1 MPPATATP
9 PATVQARF
17 DRAGLDTLV
26 AEQASA
32 GWVSDRR
39 REAFAAL
46 ETLSLPDRKSEHWM
60 RTDLRLFK
68 PAAWG
73 LAVKPA
79 TGAVPEGLLAAA
91 IAARGS
97 AVECFPDEGRAGS
110 AAGGLAAATIA
121 PRGSATRQGRELFA
135 AHAESA
141 PGIAGRF
148 AALDGH
154 IVQDELSPAL
164 AAQGVRF
171 GSAEAVLADLEA
183 ELRPHWFSVIDTR
196 SDWFAAL
203 HAAFHRASVVLYVP
217 AGVKVAEPLH
227 VMSAI
232 SAGGVDTSH
241 VLVVL
246 GDGAEATLLTETAG
260 GGAAGSAGGFHC
272 GGTEIVVGRR
282 AFLRMVN
289 LQNWNLG
296 VWHFARQKAV
306 VHAGGR
312 LQWTLG
318 ALGSRLSQVAQDVAL
333 VGREAEAQVNGVMFT
348 EGRQHLVYNTLQHH
362 AAPAC
367 KSDLL
372 YKGALQDRS
381 RLVWRG
387 MIKVDKAAQKTD
399 GYQRN
404 DNLMLSNESR
414 ADSIPGLEIE
424 ADDVRCTHGAT
435 SGRVDAEQVFYA
447 QARGLTADEAAR
459 LVVTGFF
466 QQVFDRITI
475 PEVREA
481 LARAVCSRIRRLS

>member
-1 MPPATATP
+1 MTTATA
-9 PATVQARF
+9 PAPGLTF
-17 DRAGLDTLV
+17 DRTGFDALLAAHPAPD
-26 AEQASA
+26 
-32 GWVSDRR
+32 WVTGRR
-39 REAFAAL
+39 RAAL
-46 ETLSLPDRKSEHWM
+46 EALAALGLPDRRSENWM
-60 RTDLRLFK
+60 RTDLRMFK
-68 PAAWG
+68 PQAWALRAA
-73 LAVKPA
+73 PA
-79 TGAVPEGLLAAA
+79 AAAAMPEGLLAAA
-91 IAARGS
+91 IAAG
-97 AVECFPDEGRAGS
+97 ET
-110 AAGGLAAATIA
+110 AADFSFDDAPRPAAAT
-121 PRGSATRQGRELFA
+121 PL
-135 AHAESA
+135 
-141 PGIAGRF
+141 AGRF
-148 AALDGH
+148 ASLDGH
-154 IVQDELSPAL
+154 VLRDEVAPAL
-164 AAQGVRF
+164 AARGVVF
-171 GSAEAVLADLEA
+171 GAADRVLADHAAALA
-183 ELRPHWFSVIDTR
+183 PHWFSVIDAQ

-203 HAAFHRASVVLYVP
+203 HAAFHRASAVLYVP
-217 AGVKVAEPLH
+217 AGVRVTEPLH
-227 VMSAI
+227 VLSAI

-260 GGAAGSAGGFHC
+260 GGPAGSAGGFHC
-272 GGTEIVVGRR
+272 GGTEIVVGRG

-289 LQNWNLG
+289 LQNWNTG

-306 VHAGGR
+306 VHENGR

-318 ALGSRLSQVAQDVAL
+318 ALGSRVSQVAQDVAL
-333 VGREAEAQVNGVMFT
+333 AGRGADAQVNGVMFT

-362 AAPAC
+362 EAPGC

-404 DNLMLSNESR
+404 DNLMLSTEAR

-459 LVVTGFF
+459 LVVAGFF

-475 PEVREA
+475 PPVREA
-481 LARAVCSRIRRLS
+481 LARAVTSRIRRIA

>member
-1 MPPATATP
+1 MMPTATATSP
-9 PATVQARF
+9 SPVQGRF
-17 DRAGLDTLV
+17 DRAGLDALLAESGIPGWA
-26 AEQASA
+26 AEQ
-32 GWVSDRR
+32 RQR
-39 REAFAAL
+39 AFGL
-46 ETLSLPDRKSEHWM
+46 VESLGLPNRKSEHWM

-73 LAVKPA
+73 LAGRP
-79 TGAVPEGLLAAA
+79 GDGPVPEGLLAEAIGSGEAA
-91 IAARGS
+91 A
-97 AVECFPDEGRAGS
+97 ECFPEEACRPA
-110 AAGGLAAATIA
+110 AAGRL
-121 PRGSATRQGRELFA
+121 
-135 AHAESA
+135 
-141 PGIAGRF
+141 AGRF
-148 AALDGH
+148 ASLDGH
-154 IVQDELSPAL
+154 VVRSELEPTL

-171 GSAEAVLADLEA
+171 GAAESVLAELASELE
-183 ELRPHWFSVIDTR
+183 PHWFQVID
-196 SDWFAAL
+196 SGCDWFAAV
-203 HAAFHRASVVLYVP
+203 HAAFHRASAVLYVP
-217 AGVKVAEPLH
+217 PRVKVAEPLH
-227 VMSAI
+227 VMAAI

-246 GDGAEATLLTETAG
+246 GEGAEATLLTETAG
-260 GGAAGSAGGFHC
+260 GGPAGSAGGFHC
-272 GGTEIVVGRR
+272 GGTEIVVGRG

-289 LQNWNLG
+289 LQNWNTG
-296 VWHFARQKAV
+296 VWHVARQKAV
-306 VHAGGR
+306 VQAGGR

-333 VGREAEAQVNGVMFT
+333 AGREAEAQVNGVMFT

-362 AAPAC
+362 EAPSC

-459 LVVTGFF
+459 LVVAGFF

-475 PEVREA
+475 PAVREA
-481 LARAVCSRIRRLS
+481 LARAVCSRIRRIT

>member
-1 MPPATATP
+1 MTTAVAPPPAATP
-9 PATVQARF
+9 FTRDLLDLMIRGSASPAW
-17 DRAGLDTLV
+17 
-26 AEQASA
+26 AS
-32 GWVSDRR
+32 DLR
-39 REAFAAL
+39 REAVARLAAL
-46 ETLSLPDRKSEHWM
+46 GLPNRRDENWM

-68 PAAWG
+68 PGGWSFRPAPAADAA
-73 LAVKPA
+73 LPV
-79 TGAVPEGLLAAA
+79 GLLTAGSTALAEDFDGIPTEAAA
-91 IAARGS
+91 PAA
-97 AVECFPDEGRAGS
+97 
-110 AAGGLAAATIA
+110 L
-121 PRGSATRQGRELFA
+121 
-135 AHAESA
+135 
-141 PGIAGRF
+141 AGRF

-154 IVQDELSPAL
+154 VVVDEIAPEL
-164 AAQGVRF
+164 AAQGVVF
-171 GSAEAVLADLEA
+171 GSAERLLAERPDA
-183 ELRPHWFSVIDTR
+183 FRPHWFSVID
-196 SDWFAAL
+196 SGCDWFAAL
-203 HAAFHRASVVLYVP
+203 HAAFHRASAVLYVP
-217 AGVKVAEPLH
+217 PRVRVTTPFH
-227 VMSAI
+227 VLSAL
-232 SAGGVDTSH
+232 SDGGLDTGH

-246 GDGAEATLLTETAG
+246 GEGAEATVLTETAG
-260 GGAAGSAGGFHC
+260 GGASGNGGLHC
-272 GGTEIVVGRR
+272 GGTEIVVGQS

-289 LQNWNLG
+289 LQNWNTG

-333 VGREAEAQVNGVMFT
+333 VGRNADAQVNGVMFT
-348 EGRQHLVYNTLQHH
+348 EGRQQLVYNTLQHH
-362 AAPAC
+362 EAPAC

-404 DNLMLSNESR
+404 DNLMLSKESR

-435 SGRVDAEQVFYA
+435 SGRVDTDQIFYA

-459 LVVTGFF
+459 LVVAGFF

-475 PEVREA
+475 APVREA
-481 LARAVCSRIRRLS
+481 LARAIGQRIRRIS

>member
-1 MPPATATP
+1 MMPVATATP
-9 PATVQARF
+9 PPSVQNRF
-17 DRAGLDTLV
+17 DRAGLDALLACQ
-26 AEQASA
+26 AEPQ
-32 GWVSDRR
+32 WVSDRR
-39 REAFAAL
+39 LEAFTAL
-46 ETLSLPDRKSEHWM
+46 ELLGMPDRRSEHWM
-60 RTDLRLFK
+60 RTDIRLFK
-68 PAAWG
+68 PTVWG
-73 LAVKPA
+73 LPA
-79 TGAVPEGLLAAA
+79 RPANLMVPEGLLEDR
-91 IAARGS
+91 RG
-97 AVECFPDEGRAGS
+97 P
-110 AAGGLAAATIA
+110 
-121 PRGSATRQGRELFA
+121 
-135 AHAESA
+135 AHGASFNE
-141 PGIAGRF
+141 PVPVIAGHF
-148 AALDGH
+148 ASLDGH
-154 IVQDELSPAL
+154 VVRDDLDPAL
-164 AAQGVRF
+164 AARGVRF
-171 GSAEAVLADLEA
+171 GAAARVLADLES
-183 ELRPHWFSVIDTR
+183 ELAPHWFSVIDAR

-203 HAAFHRASVVLYVP
+203 HAAFHRASAVLYVP
-217 AGVKVAEPLH
+217 AGVRITEPLH
-227 VMSAI
+227 VMAAI
-232 SAGGVDTSH
+232 TPGGVDTSH

-246 GDGAEATLLTETAG
+246 GERAEATVLTETAG

-272 GGTEIVVGRR
+272 GGTEIVVGRG
-282 AFLRMVN
+282 ASLRMVN
-289 LQNWNLG
+289 LQNWNNG

-362 AAPAC
+362 EAPSC

-372 YKGALQDRS
+372 YKGALQDHS

-387 MIKVDKAAQKTD
+387 MIKVDKGAQKTD

-404 DNLMLSNESR
+404 DNLMLSHESR

-459 LVVTGFF
+459 LVVAGFF

-475 PEVREA
+475 PSVREA
-481 LARAVCSRIRRLS
+481 LARAVSSRIRRIT